1 MRFSYLASLL
11 YFLSLLPHSIFANTS
26 DTLPHTPFAGID
38 VTWINGQ
45 NRQTD
50 FPLQYKDFLTA
61 VAYVDAYYNY
71 NFARPIDHTQT
82 ISATMGRT
90 NEVTLN
96 LVSLGIESNYKNT
109 IARIWLQTGN
119 ALHIVQE
126 QDPSVRLGR
135 NTGTG
140 NLKFIREAATGY
152 HFDKWYGINVEA
164 GIFMSFIGLESYL
177 TQENWCYQRSM
188 PCEMTPFYFQGAR
201 IQINPTRH
209 LQTQVWL
216 LNGWQTYNSFQ
227 KAPGLGSST
236 YYRPNDNLQLVANF
250 YMGQTTPRIN
260 YWRFH
265 HDNSVNW
272 RYYRSKRKGSA
283 IAQAALSWN
292 NHFGF
297 QSYLPFPNHKM
308 YAYMI
313 GTSLANRIWFKDK
326 KTALTLRADYVQNP
340 GLYLSFDPGRNA
352 ESFVYALLY
361 QYYKNGVQTV
371 NMFQGVACFDW
382 MPNDHFTFRIEY
394 GYRQANVPYFAG
406 PGGTTS
412 VSGYTYD
419 IGMMPFQSDLRKTE
433 NRITLAVSTRI

>member
-1 MRFSYLASLL
+1 MLKYLLAFFSIAPIITYAQRIDS
-11 YFLSLLPHSIFANTS
+11 
-26 DTLPHTPFAGID
+26 LPHTPFAGID
-38 VTWINGQ
+38 ATWVNGQ

-71 NFARPIDHTQT
+71 NFAKPIDHTQT

-96 LVSLGIESNYKNT
+96 MVSLGIESNYKNT

-126 QDPSVRLGR
+126 QDPSVTLGR

-140 NLKFIREAATGY
+140 NMKFIREAAAGY
-152 HFDKWYGINVEA
+152 HFNKWYGINVEA
-164 GIFMSFIGLESYL
+164 GIFMSFVGLESFVM
-177 TQENWCYQRSM
+177 QENWCYQRAMVS
-188 PCEMTPFYFQGAR
+188 EMTPFYFQGAR

-216 LNGWQTYNSFQ
+216 LNGWQTYNNFQ

-250 YMGQTTPRIN
+250 YLGESTPIEKN
-260 YWRFH
+260 WRFH

-272 RYYRSKRKGSA
+272 RYYRAKSSGRK
-283 IAQAALSWN
+283 IAQAALSCN

-297 QSYLPFPNHKM
+297 ETRLPVPNH
-308 YAYMI
+308 ALSNYMI
-313 GTSLANRIWFKDK
+313 GTSFANRIWFSDK

-340 GLYLSFDPGRNA
+340 GLYLSFYPGTNPVAYQNA
-352 ESFVYALLY
+352 LRWMDKPS
-361 QYYKNGVQTV
+361 V
-371 NMFQGVACFDW
+371 NVFQGVACFDW
-382 MPNDHFTFRIEY
+382 MPNDHFTFRVEY
-394 GYRQANVPYFAG
+394 GYRKANLPYFAG
-406 PGGTTS
+406 RGGTTS
-412 VSGYTYD
+412 TNGYTTD
-419 IGMMPFQSDLRKTE
+419 QSVKPFQSDLRTTE
-433 NRITLAVSTRI
+433 QRITFALSTRI

>member
-1 MRFSYLASLL
+1 MLKYLLAFLGIAPIIAFSQTKDS
-11 YFLSLLPHSIFANTS
+11 
-26 DTLPHTPFAGID
+26 LPHTSFAGVD
-38 VTWINGQ
+38 ATWVNGQ

-71 NFARPIDHTQT
+71 NFAKPIDHTQT

-96 LVSLGIESNYKNT
+96 MVSLGIESNYKNT

-126 QDPSVRLGR
+126 QDPSVTLGR

-152 HFDKWYGINVEA
+152 HFNKWYGINVEA
-164 GIFMSFIGLESYL
+164 GIFMSFVGLESFVM
-177 TQENWCYQRSM
+177 QENWCYQRAMVS
-188 PCEMTPFYFQGAR
+188 EMTPFYFQGAR

-250 YMGQTTPRIN
+250 YLGESTPITK

-272 RYYRSKRKGSA
+272 RYYRAKRSGRK

-297 QSYLPFPNHKM
+297 ETYLPVPNHTIDN
-308 YAYMI
+308 YMV
-313 GTSLANRIWFKDK
+313 GTSFANRIWFSDK

-340 GLYLSFDPGRNA
+340 GMYLSYYPGTNPADYQNA
-352 ESFVYALLY
+352 LRLMDKPS
-361 QYYKNGVQTV
+361 V
-371 NMFQGVACFDW
+371 NVFQGVACFDW
-382 MPNDHFTFRIEY
+382 MPNDYFTFRIEY
-394 GYRQANVPYFAG
+394 GYRKANLPYFAG
-406 PGGTTS
+406 RGGTTS
-412 VSGYTYD
+412 SNGYTTD
-419 IGMMPFQSDLRKTE
+419 QSVKPFQSDLRTTE
-433 NRITLAVSTRI
+433 HRITFALSTRI